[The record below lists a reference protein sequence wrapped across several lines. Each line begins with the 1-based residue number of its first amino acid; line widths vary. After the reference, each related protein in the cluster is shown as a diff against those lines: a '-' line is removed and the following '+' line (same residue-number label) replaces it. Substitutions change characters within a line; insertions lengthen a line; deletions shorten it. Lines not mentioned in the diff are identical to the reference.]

1 MSNLALPTLQ
11 SRKRGWAHPGSSHD
25 RMIRLLLIALPAGIG
40 VLAAFLVVS
49 PLMMGGEMSFLLD
62 KNRVDVAKERL
73 RIERAE
79 YRGDD
84 AKGQAFQLHAGSAIQ
99 QSSAEP
105 VVQLNDL
112 KAEIR
117 LPEGPATLVA
127 PRGRYDL
134 NTEQVAVNGPIRFRA
149 SDGYVLDT
157 QDATVDLKSRRM
169 ESAGRVSGRTPTGVF
184 SANKLTADLERRTVT
199 LDGNA
204 SLRIVPQRANRR

>member
-1 MSNLALPTLQ
+1 MSEVAARLP

-25 RMIRLLLIALPAGIG
+25 RMVRLLLIALPICIG
-40 VLAAFLVVS
+40 VLGAFLIVA

-84 AKGQAFQLHAGSAIQ
+84 AKGQAFHLHAGSAIQ
-99 QSSAEP
+99 QSSSEP

-112 KAEIR
+112 QAEIR

-127 PRGRYDL
+127 PRGKYDL
-134 NTEQVAVNGPIRFRA
+134 NSEQVAVDGPIRFQT
-149 SDGYVLDT
+149 SDGYVLNT
-157 QDATVDLKSRRM
+157 
-169 ESAGRVSGRTPTGVF
+169 
-184 SANKLTADLERRTVT
+184 
-199 LDGNA
+199 
-204 SLRIVPQRANRR
+204 